1 MRRRDGGAGRK
12 VGARQWL
19 LTPAAGA
26 RQFRASCW
34 GGARGRDSQPRTRA
48 ASGLR
53 PEVLR
58 PPARSWLTATR
69 IASPKARPDAVRK
82 TPQQGAERRAGLR
95 HWPVISGDPEM
106 DPAARRVTR
115 CGASAPAPVGALLPL
130 TFFERSRRQTRGTRP
145 LLNGP
150 AKRWLQRMTG
160 GCPTLARPKGT
171 SMTRRPKSEEQ
182 SFVEAMRD

>member
-53 PEVLR
+53 LGILR
-58 PPARSWLTATR
+58 SPARSWLTEPFGNCGLADVSRPKGRTESQIR
-69 IASPKARPDAVRK
+69 KSRAGPKARPDAVRR
-82 TPQQGAERRAGLR
+82 TPQQGAERRPGGRSHRGSRAIPRSVRPRGGPR
-95 HWPVISGDPEM
+95 V
-106 DPAARRVTR
+106 RR
-115 CGASAPAPVGALLPL
+115 SAPAPVGALLPRL
-130 TFFERSRRQTRGTRP
+130 RP
-145 LLNGP
+145 LGFGGRAP
-150 AKRWLQRMTG
+150 AFAMR
-160 GCPTLARPKGT
+160 
-171 SMTRRPKSEEQ
+171 RRPP
-182 SFVEAMRD
+182 